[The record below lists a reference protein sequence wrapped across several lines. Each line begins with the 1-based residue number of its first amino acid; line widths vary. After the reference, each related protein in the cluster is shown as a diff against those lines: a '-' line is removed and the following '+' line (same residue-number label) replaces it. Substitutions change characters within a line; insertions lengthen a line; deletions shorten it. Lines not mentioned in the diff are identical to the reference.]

1 MVHLLYCF
9 VVLINVSPSIFF
21 FASRGLRQGYP
32 LSPFFLIVVESLSK
46 LLLVAKREGKIKGLS
61 FSEYLTI
68 SHLLFVYGILLF
80 FHNSLR
86 EMTNLKEI
94 IELFCNATGMEIN
107 MHRSSIPTYE
117 VQEEER

>member
-1 MVHLLYCF
+1 M
-9 VVLINVSPSIFF
+9 
-21 FASRGLRQGYP
+21 
-32 LSPFFLIVVESLSK
+32 
-46 LLLVAKREGKIKGLS
+46 AKREGKIKGLS